1 LFFFSF
7 LFEKILGY
15 DTILYE
21 YSLTGWLAFCAEDG
35 MKEWVGSC
43 VVGWLAGWLGCFDVD
58 GVVGHS
64 SDRYSVV
71 TGGIVIAQV
80 RLVV

>member
-1 LFFFSF
+1 M
-7 LFEKILGY
+7 
-15 DTILYE
+15 
-21 YSLTGWLAFCAEDG
+21 YSQAGWLASWLRRGWDEG
-35 MKEWVGSC
+35 MGRYHSC
-43 VVGWLAGWLGCFDVD
+43 VVGWLAGWLAGWAVSMWMV
-58 GVVGHS
+58 VVGHP

>member
-1 LFFFSF
+1 M
-7 LFEKILGY
+7 GRY
-15 DTILYE
+15 H
-21 YSLTGWLAFCAEDG
+21 
-35 MKEWVGSC
+35 SC
-43 VVGWLAGWLGCFDVD
+43 VVGWPAGWLAGWAVSMWMV
-58 GVVGHS
+58 VVGHP

>member
-1 LFFFSF
+1 M
-7 LFEKILGY
+7 
-15 DTILYE
+15 
-21 YSLTGWLAFCAEDG
+21 YSQAGWLASWLRRGWDEG
-35 MKEWVGSC
+35 MGRYHSC

-58 GVVGHS
+58 GVVGHP
-64 SDRYSVV
+64 SDRYFVV

>member
-1 LFFFSF
+1 
-7 LFEKILGY
+7 
-15 DTILYE
+15 
-21 YSLTGWLAFCAEDG
+21 